1 MSLVMVEEA
10 KEQLKKLEEARANLA
25 RQIENSIAALAELDG
40 KINQLKFDI
49 SQIEKSAVDQC

>member
-1 MSLVMVEEA
+1 MVEEA

-25 RQIENSIAALAELDG
+25 RQIENSVAALAELDD

>member
-1 MSLVMVEEA
+1 MVEEA

-40 KINQLKFDI
+40 KINQLKFNI
-49 SQIEKSAVDQC
+49 SQIEKSAVDQR